1 MDELLQKLV
10 ENELLN
16 EDTRKE
22 IEESL
27 SKQLEEKSEEQRQ
40 AIEEEVR
47 TELAEKYTKD
57 KEELIE
63 AADTAITKAL
73 ENELEELKE
82 DIERFRDLEV
92 EYAQKLQDQRE
103 QMAES
108 VKNDMAKLL
117 EGLDA
122 YVDQRL
128 SAELEELSESIE
140 EVRKENYGRRVI
152 ETLGEEYRKMF
163 TDEDNLEEE
172 LANKERQIDE
182 TNEQLRNVQEE
193 LRSYEREQKME
204 EVLESLTGHRR
215 EVMAAILEGVPT
227 DKLEEG
233 YRRYIGRVLNE
244 ETPATGNSEKD
255 ESVLAEGENANSDD
269 GSEKVSEDDE
279 LTLATGDR
287 EALKE
292 EEDTSDDSDT
302 PTSQL
307 NEDWKNRLRQLSGIS

>member
-16 EDTRKE
+16 EDT
-22 IEESL
+22 
-27 SKQLEEKSEEQRQ
+27 KSELQTKIAEKQEEFEAQTREK
-40 AIEEEVR
+40 IEEEVR
-47 TELAEKYTKD
+47 TELAEKYAKD
-57 KEELIE
+57 KEDLIE

-73 ENELEELKE
+73 ESELEELKE

-92 EYAQKLQDQRE
+92 EYAEKLQEHRE

-128 SAELEELSESIE
+128 SAELEEFSDSIE
-140 EVRKENYGRRVI
+140 EVRKENYGRKI
-152 ETLGEEYRKMF
+152 LETLGEEYRKMF

-172 LANKERQIDE
+172 LAAKERKIE
-182 TNEQLRNVQEE
+182 EANEQLRNIQEE
-193 LRSYEREQKME
+193 LNAHKRDQKME
-204 EVLESLTGHRR
+204 EVLESLSGHKR

-233 YRRYIGRVLNE
+233 YRRYIGKVLNE
-244 ETPATGNSEKD
+244 ETSATRDSEKD
-255 ESVLAEGENANSDD
+255 NSVLAEGENANS
-269 GSEKVSEDDE
+269 GENENLSENEE
-279 LTLATGDR
+279 LTVATGDR
-287 EALKE
+287 ETVTE
-292 EEDTSDDSDT
+292 THDESDDSKS
-302 PTSQL
+302 TSQL